1 MYDKRLLIAGLTPVA
16 SVFNQFAGQST
27 VDENCL
33 AIDMGNAAPFVV
45 KGFDLC
51 QRHDKVGLLKK

>member
-1 MYDKRLLIAGLTPVA
+1 MGLFVARLAPIAGVLDKL
-16 SVFNQFAGQST
+16 AGQGAI
-27 VDENCL
+27 DENRL

-51 QRHDKVGLLKK
+51 QRHDKKAYRSEKG